1 MIKNKTVQILTV
13 CAFSLLLITGCKDS
27 GTDADP
33 DSNSDNNF
41 QYDGKTYSLES
52 GIIEDY
58 GEEKPGF
65 RNYDF
70 FLTEK
75 QENFEDESEEAEINS
90 DYIIYFWLESLD
102 ASSFTGGTFNYDD
115 SDEAVA
121 SHLYD
126 GALIFIINASED
138 DFEEYFVTA
147 GSVDVSIS
155 GDTYTLD
162 FDVTLNNDK
171 TLVGSFTYDFEIID
185 NTAPLKSATP
195 DTKKL
200 FMNRK

>member
-1 MIKNKTVQILTV
+1 MNKNKTLQIFTV
-13 CAFSLLLITGCKDS
+13 LACSLLLITGCKDS
-27 GTDADP
+27 GTEADP

-41 QYDGKTYSLES
+41 LYDGKTYSLES
-52 GIIEDY
+52 GIIYDY
-58 GEEKPGF
+58 GEGTTGF

-70 FLTEK
+70 LLTEK
-75 QENFEDESEEAEINS
+75 QENFEDESEEADINS
-90 DYIIYFWLESLD
+90 DYYIYFWLESLG
-102 ASSFTGGTFNYDD
+102 ASSFTGGTFNFDD
-115 SDEAVA
+115 SDEADA

-126 GALIFIINASED
+126 GALIFIIDASEE

-162 FDVTLNNDK
+162 FDVTLNNNK
-171 TLVGSFTYDFEIID
+171 TLVGKFSYDFEIID
-185 NTAPLKSATP
+185 ETQPLKSATL

-200 FMNRK
+200 FINR